1 MCAVPKSEGKEKN
14 YLIDIDGNI
23 ILKTEEGDYIYTQKS
38 EKDKFTKSIL
48 IKDFDVQ
55 NPELRVN

>member
-14 YLIDIDGNI
+14 YLIDINGNI
-23 ILKTEEGDYIYTQKS
+23 IPKIEEGDYIYKQKS

>member
-1 MCAVPKSEGKEKN
+1 MCTIPKSEGKEKN

-38 EKDKFTKSIL
+38 GKDKFTK
-48 IKDFDVQ
+48 
-55 NPELRVN
+55 